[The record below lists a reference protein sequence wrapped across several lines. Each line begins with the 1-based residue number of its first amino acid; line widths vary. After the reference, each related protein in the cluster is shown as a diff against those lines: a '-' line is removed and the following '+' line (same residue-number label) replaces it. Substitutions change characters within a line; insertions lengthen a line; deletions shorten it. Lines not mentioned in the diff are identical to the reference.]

1 MSPLVDTLAVPRD
14 AARRAREGRGVPPAA
29 RSATRSATRGAES
42 AAGPR
47 AGPSADAR
55 ARAVTGRPVP
65 GSVRREPVLP
75 VRAPRLAPATRW
87 TIGALGFAL
96 LAAALVAALNL
107 ATDPVRFPVTNVDVT
122 GTLDY
127 VNRDAL
133 QGIVAE
139 HTEKGF
145 YGLDIEALRAA
156 IEALP
161 WVGEA
166 RVGREWPG
174 RLTVGVEEHEPAARW
189 NDDALV
195 SKRMELFR
203 PPQLDPDDVQYADWR
218 RVFADLPALVGGD
231 GRHEGVLED
240 FRRYERELGPLGL
253 AVERLEE
260 DERGSQTLELV
271 GGVSVRLGQGS
282 REERFRRF
290 VDVWPRMAESIGTDP
305 ASFDMRYADGFALG
319 NTRAASA
326 RGRAATGRPVGRW
339 P

>member
-1 MSPLVDTLAVPRD
+1 MSPLADTVAAPRD
-14 AARRAREGRGVPPAA
+14 AAHRTREGKGAPV
-29 RSATRSATRGAES
+29 ATRS
-42 AAGPR
+42 GPRR
-47 AGPSADAR
+47 AGPAAAPSAADAR
-55 ARAVTGRPVP
+55 ARAVTDRPVP

-96 LAAALVAALNL
+96 LAAATVAALSL

-127 VNRDAL
+127 VDRDVL

-139 HTEKGF
+139 HAEKGF
-145 YGLDIEALRAA
+145 YGLDIEALRAG

-195 SKRMELFR
+195 SKRLELFR
-203 PPQLDPDDVQYADWR
+203 PPQLDPENVSHADWR

-260 DERGSQTLELV
+260 NERGSQTLELA

-290 VDVWPRMAESIGTDP
+290 VEVWPRMAESIGTDP

-326 RGRAATGRPVGRW
+326 RGRAATGGPSGDGREG
-339 P
+339 